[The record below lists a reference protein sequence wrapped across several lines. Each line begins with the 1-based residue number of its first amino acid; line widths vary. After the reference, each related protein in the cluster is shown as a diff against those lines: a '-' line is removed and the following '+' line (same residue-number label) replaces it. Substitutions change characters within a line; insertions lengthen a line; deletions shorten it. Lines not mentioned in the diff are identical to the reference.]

1 MWLVYVQAAFSWV
14 KKYIS
19 KDKEKQMETY
29 QKLMLVTHRQKMP
42 LSDYLKFI
50 KACAQS
56 GVTAVQLREKEAPL
70 SFLLEFGERLKEI
83 LAPLNIPL
91 IINDNV
97 DLAQQ
102 LDAEGVHVG
111 QSDGDPI
118 YAREA
123 LGPDKI
129 IGLSI
134 EHRDNL
140 MAANKLEGR
149 LYVAAS
155 SVFPTQNKHN
165 LKTIWGIEGLQNLVQ
180 ISKHPVVAIGGV
192 NDTNVQDILKT
203 GAAGIAVIG
212 IIHDSPHPEK
222 ITRKLRNIVDQH
234 LTQGRSND

>member
-1 MWLVYVQAAFSWV
+1 
-14 KKYIS
+14 
-19 KDKEKQMETY
+19 MENY
-29 QKLMLVTHRQKMP
+29 QKLMLVTHRQQMP

-50 KACAQS
+50 QRCARS
-56 GVTAVQLREKEAPL
+56 GITALQLREKDAPL

-97 DLAQQ
+97 VLAQQ

-111 QSDGDPI
+111 QSDGNPI

-134 EHRDNL
+134 EHRDEL
-140 MAANKLEGR
+140 IAANKLEGR

-165 LKTIWGIEGLQNLVQ
+165 LKTTWGISGLQTLVQ
-180 ISKHPVVAIGGV
+180 NSTHPVMAIGGV
-192 NDTNVQDILKT
+192 NETNVQDILNT

-212 IIHDSPHPEK
+212 TIHDSPHPEK
-222 ITRKLRNIVDQH
+222 TIQELRNILDLH
-234 LTQGRSND
+234 LNQERHND